1 MIDLTGKDQS
11 WWPDLSG
18 QTVAILA
25 GGPSITREQ
34 CNVVRERGWYAIAIN
49 ETWLLAQWAPALYG
63 CDWQWW
69 RSRRPLEGD
78 YSGLRILGS
87 LPNTNAKRP
96 HLAGDMRWQAPL
108 LRYIPVRAG
117 YSKML
122 FAGRDLGAGSNSA
135 FQAANL
141 AVRWGAK
148 RLILLG
154 VDCHSPN
161 RHWHGNHT
169 FAEAPHQKKSLMKTW
184 LRSWEM
190 AREQLIERKIE
201 IVNCSPGSA
210 LKVFQRTDVE
220 NA

>member
-34 CNVVRERGWYAIAIN
+34 CDVVRERGWYAIAIN
-49 ETWLLAQWAPALYG
+49 ETWRLAQWAPALYG

-69 RSRRPLEGD
+69 RSQRPLEGD

-122 FAGRDLGAGSNSA
+122 FAGRDLGAGSLPHPLCWNS
-135 FQAANL
+135 
-141 AVRWGAK
+141 
-148 RLILLG
+148 
-154 VDCHSPN
+154 D
-161 RHWHGNHT
+161 
-169 FAEAPHQKKSLMKTW
+169 
-184 LRSWEM
+184 M
-190 AREQLIERKIE
+190 AYD
-201 IVNCSPGSA
+201 SAPGSPLPKYPFSTTITLPPA
-210 LKVFQRTDVE
+210 R
-220 NA
+220 A